1 MQTMMNYSGYA
12 RNPFVMPT
20 PNPRFQI
27 AALKFGD
34 SLLEITWQDNHR
46 SRYPGIWL
54 LEACNCKLCGNTE
67 TAVRHTRLTQKHL
80 RPEFVNCRYD
90 DSSLDIDWGGAHGSR
105 YDLKWL
111 RTMCLS
117 PQARRERKFKPSL
130 WGSEMVDRLPYFI
143 YDEVSNSDDLH
154 QQFLESILNSG
165 FAILRNVPAAREQ
178 TTAVTSLVGKMRLT
192 NYEIYELESKP
203 NPEIVG
209 DMAVPLAPHTDE
221 PYRIDPPAITFFHV
235 IAHAE
240 DGGAST
246 LIDSFHLVDSLKQ
259 RNPAAFGTLNRVSA
273 RFHRS
278 LQEGRLFEYQN
289 PIIQTDS
296 DGDLT
301 SVRLLDRALA
311 PVDCTFEE
319 VEEFYLALRELLS
332 LSYAGDGLIEFK
344 LHAGEML
351 VFNNQRLMHGRTA
364 FNPTSSK
371 RHIRSCHVDLDE
383 FYSRL
388 RILYA
393 KRQDPRRWMTFRK
406 D

>member
-1 MQTMMNYSGYA
+1 MVKYSNYA
-12 RNPFVMPT
+12 RNAFMMSA
-20 PNPRFQI
+20 PNPQFQI
-27 AALKFGD
+27 AALKFGN
-34 SLLEITWQDNHR
+34 SLLEIIWQDDHC

-67 TAVRHTRLTQKHL
+67 TAVRHTRLTQKPH
-80 RPEFVNCRYD
+80 RPEIETCHYD
-90 DSSLDIDWGGAHGSR
+90 TTSLDIGWDDAHCSH
-105 YDLKWL
+105 YDLVWL

-117 PQARRERKFKPSL
+117 PQARWERKFKPSL
-130 WGSEMVDRLPYFI
+130 WGSEMVDRLPYFE
-143 YDEVSNSDDLH
+143 YDEVRSSGELH

-165 FAILRNVPAAREQ
+165 FAMLRNVPAAREQ
-178 TTAVTSLVGKMRLT
+178 IEAVTSLVGKLRLT

-235 IAHAE
+235 IAHSE

-246 LIDSFHLVDSLKQ
+246 LIDSFRLVDSLKQ
-259 RNPAAFGTLNRVSA
+259 RNPAAFDTLNRISA

-278 LQEGRLFEYQN
+278 LLEGRLFEYQN

-296 DGDLT
+296 DGDVS

-311 PVDCTFEE
+311 PVDCALEQ
-319 VEEFYLALRELLS
+319 VEEFYAALRELLS
-332 LSYAGDGLIEFK
+332 LSYSGDGLIEFK
-344 LHAGEML
+344 LQAGEML

-364 FNPTSSK
+364 FNPDSSK

-393 KRQDPRRWMTFRK
+393 KRQDPRRWMIFRK

>member
-1 MQTMMNYSGYA
+1 MS
-12 RNPFVMPT
+12 T

-27 AALKFGD
+27 AALKFGN
-34 SLLEITWQDNHR
+34 SLLEITWQDNHC

-54 LEACNCKLCGNTE
+54 LEACNCKICGNTE
-67 TAVRHTRLTQKHL
+67 TAVRHIRLTQKPR
-80 RPEFVNCRYD
+80 RPEFEHCRFD
-90 DSSLDIDWGGAHGSR
+90 VSSLDINWGGNHCSH
-105 YDLKWL
+105 YDLVWL

-117 PQARRERKFKPSL
+117 KRASRERKFKPSL
-130 WGSEMVDRLPYFI
+130 WSSEMGDRLPYFS
-143 YDEVSNSDDLH
+143 YQEASSSDELH

-165 FAILRNVPAAREQ
+165 FAILRDVPAAREL
-178 TTAVTSLVGKMRLT
+178 TEEVTSLVGKLRLT

-203 NPEIVG
+203 KPEIVG
-209 DMAVPLAPHTDE
+209 DMALPLAPHTDE

-246 LIDSFHLVDSLKQ
+246 LVDSFRLVSSLKQ
-259 RNPAAFGTLNRVSA
+259 QNPAAFDTLTSVSA
-273 RFHRS
+273 RFHRR
-278 LQEGRLFEYQN
+278 LVEGRMFEYQH

-296 DGDLT
+296 DGDVT

-311 PVDCTFEE
+311 PVDCALDQ
-319 VEEFYLALRELLS
+319 VEGFYAALRELLS
-332 LSYAGDGLIEFK
+332 LSYAGEGLIEFK

-364 FNPTSSK
+364 FDPISSK